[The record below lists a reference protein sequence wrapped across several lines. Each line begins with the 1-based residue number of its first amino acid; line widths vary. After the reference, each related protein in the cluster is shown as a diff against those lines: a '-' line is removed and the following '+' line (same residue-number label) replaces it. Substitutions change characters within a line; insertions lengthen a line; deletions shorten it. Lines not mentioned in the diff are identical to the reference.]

1 MTKLNKFQSEADTLK
16 HPSRVRTKDVSRPMQ
31 VQAGAP
37 FSGQRMNIGWGER
50 ALFRHEVGRLS
61 KRMSGIAAKHTAYAN
76 AGSTHV

>member
-1 MTKLNKFQSEADTLK
+1 
-16 HPSRVRTKDVSRPMQ
+16 MQ

-50 ALFRHEVGRLS
+50 ALFRREVGRLS
-61 KRMSGIAAKHTAYAN
+61 KRMSGIAARRTAYAN